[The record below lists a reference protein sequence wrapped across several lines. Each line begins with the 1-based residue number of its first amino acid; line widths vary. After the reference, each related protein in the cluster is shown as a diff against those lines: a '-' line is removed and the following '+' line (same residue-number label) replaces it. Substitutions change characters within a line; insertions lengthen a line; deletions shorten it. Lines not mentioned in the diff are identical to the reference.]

1 MCNAKSL
8 VSRYLGATTGMFE
21 IIGGR
26 YYSDDITGKRIK
38 LLV

>member
-1 MCNAKSL
+1 MCDAKSF

-21 IIGGR
+21 IIGGWR
-26 YYSDDITGKRIK
+26 SGDDITGKITK